1 MPTMRTS
8 IETESPLLCSVVYLY
23 ISGECNI
30 GVIYLS
36 LPCYVLINSHA
47 SKTLSGFL
55 FSIWRN
61 DGAGRE
67 KSVVEEINWFSLFDC
82 VGIKTQSCSPSARLR
97 LTACTMG
104 NTFSSQQDSEEKN
117 RRNGKEDE

>member
-1 MPTMRTS
+1 MDFFLHYSKDPNEVSVEFYKSTQNYKNPTN
-8 IETESPLLCSVVYLY
+8 IEYWHSY
-23 ISGECNI
+23 
-30 GVIYLS
+30 
-36 LPCYVLINSHA
+36 A

>member
-1 MPTMRTS
+1 MRTS

-23 ISGECNI
+23 ISGECNTD
-30 GVIYLS
+30 VIYLS
-36 LPCYVLINSHA
+36 LPCYVNTFSCI
-47 SKTLSGFL
+47 KTLSGFL

>member
-1 MPTMRTS
+1 MDQMLFMEDLLVLTKFYGNLQPTKKL
-8 IETESPLLCSVVYLY
+8 ELLH
-23 ISGECNI
+23 
-30 GVIYLS
+30 
-36 LPCYVLINSHA
+36 SHA
-47 SKTLSGFL
+47 SATLSGFL

>member
-1 MPTMRTS
+1 MVLS
-8 IETESPLLCSVVYLY
+8 
-23 ISGECNI
+23 
-30 GVIYLS
+30 IYLF
-36 LPCYVLINSHA
+36 LVMLIHSHA

-104 NTFSSQQDSEEKN
+104 NTFSSQQESEEKN